1 MLGTKILFL
10 EDDKLYQETIKDLLE
25 EENFIID
32 TCSNGEKFLNKIYDN
47 IYDLYILD
55 INVPQID
62 GYEIMRILNEYEDET
77 LRLVLTSISNSII
90 RSFKS
95 GCDGFLNKT
104 GNNQEL
110 ILRIQSLIKRSY
122 RTYHQDIII
131 SKNLSYNIF
140 SKELFHNKKLL
151 EIESQALLVLNY
163 LIKKRGEFV
172 SKETLE
178 KNVYP
183 SNSNSKSD
191 VIRYHIWHL
200 RKILGVDIIESQ
212 KNRGY
217 KLKPIGV

>member
-1 MLGTKILFL
+1 MSGTRILFL
-10 EDDKLYQETIKDLLE
+10 EDDKLYQETIKDVLE

-47 IYDLYILD
+47 VYDLYILD

-62 GYEIMRILNEYEDET
+62 GYEIMNILSEYEDET
-77 LRLVLTSISNSII
+77 LRLVLTSIPNSTII
-90 RSFKS
+90 SFKN
-95 GCDGFLNKT
+95 GCDGYLNKT
-104 GNNQEL
+104 GNNKEL
-110 ILRIQSLIKRSY
+110 ILRIKSLIKRSY
-122 RTYHQDIII
+122 KTYHQDIII
-131 SKNLSYNIF
+131 NKNLSYNIF
-140 SKELFHNKKLL
+140 SKKLFYNQEPL
-151 EIESQALLVLNY
+151 EVESQALLVLNY

-172 SKETLE
+172 SKEILE

>member
-1 MLGTKILFL
+1 MIGTQILFL
-10 EDDKLYQETIKDLLE
+10 EDDKLFQETIKDLLE
-25 EENFIID
+25 EENFFVD
-32 TCSNGEKFLNKIYDN
+32 TCSNGEEFLNKIYDN

-55 INVPQID
+55 INVPQIN
-62 GYEIMRILNEYEDET
+62 GYEIMKVLTEYQDET
-77 LRLVLTSISNSII
+77 IRLVLTSIPNSAI

-122 RTYHQDIII
+122 RTYHPDIII
-131 SKNLSYNIF
+131 RENFSYNIF
-140 SKELFHNKKLL
+140 SKELFYNHKSL
-151 EIESQALLVLNY
+151 EIEQQTLLVLNY
-163 LIKKRGEFV
+163 LIKKRGSFV
-172 SKETLE
+172 NKESLE

-183 SNSNSKSD
+183 SNSNSKAD

-212 KNRGY
+212 KNSGY